1 MEQQERIYRYKM
13 VLFGDVGVGKT
24 SLVERFVNNKFEESY
39 MSTLGY
45 NVYEKI
51 VQYDEVGVSLMIYDI
66 GGQERFTDLRK
77 MYAKVSSTAFIVY
90 DITNAET
97 FRSLGKWKK
106 DLHDFAGMEIP
117 FIIIGNKNDL
127 ADQRAIPE
135 DSAREAAE
143 KLGAIDFFETSAKT
157 GDKVD
162 EAFTKL
168 AFKTYELHAV

>member
-39 MSTLGY
+39 LSTLGY

-51 VQYDEVGVSLMIYDI
+51 VQYEEIGVSLMIYDI

-77 MYAKVSSTAFIVY
+77 MYAKGASTAFIVY
-90 DITNAET
+90 DITNAES

-106 DLHDFAGMEIP
+106 DLHEFAGMEIP
-117 FIIIGNKNDL
+117 FIIIGNKDDL
-127 ADQRAIPE
+127 IDQRAIPE

-143 KLGAIDFFETSAKT
+143 KLGSIDFFETSAKT

-162 EAFTKL
+162 KAFINL
-168 AFKTYELHAV
+168 ASKTYELHAV